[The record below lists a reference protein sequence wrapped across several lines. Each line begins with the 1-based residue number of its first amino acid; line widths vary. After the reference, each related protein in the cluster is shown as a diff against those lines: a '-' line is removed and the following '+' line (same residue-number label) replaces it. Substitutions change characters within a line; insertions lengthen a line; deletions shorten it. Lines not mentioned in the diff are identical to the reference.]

1 MNHLKLV
8 GIALFLAAPLACSYD
23 NREVESPEPPSADPI
38 APSDSNLAGSSNPA
52 QGIPQTDTNTP
63 SDSSAPLDPGSTGG
77 TSGNVGLGGNS
88 SR

>member
-8 GIALFLAAPLACSYD
+8 GFALLLSAPLACSHD

-38 APSDSNLAGSSNPA
+38 VSSDSNFGGSSNPA
-52 QGIPQTDTNTP
+52 QGIPQTEANTP

-77 TSGNVGLGGNS
+77 MGSVGLGGNS